1 VRLTLREPD
10 EVAAAVRSALST
22 DSRLAEDMGRRAR
35 ARVCEQLDLS
45 AWSERLVEL
54 YERALSAHGRL
65 S

>member
-1 VRLTLREPD
+1 
-10 EVAAAVRSALST
+10 
-22 DSRLAEDMGRRAR
+22 MGAR
-35 ARVCEQLDLS
+35 ARTRVSEQLDLS